1 VTVVEALVVR
11 MCGRLLKGLV
21 EVKDALDMFAS
32 AGKLF
37 NSWFDEVVGQRL
49 LDPSS
54 MYALQAVLLL
64 AANQGLVARGCNV
77 MSTSAVNLHK
87 QLLLHHQF
95 PTAVQKGSATRKA
108 ALVCAVTCLHLGG
121 PDCCTPTFLVT
132 YLSCYSGSLHDEDRL
147 LRSALM
153 MLEANN
159 ISPKMLDYAWGAATQ
174 GKAAASTIINSSGSG
189 AFGWLWTFSGI
200 YVCTHTHTHTHTHIC
215 IYIYTYIHTYV
226 CNNTSF
232 KTLYILHIY
241 VCICVHIYIHTYVII
256 HHLKHYIFYIFQHFL
271 KSSSSQVQS
280 CILLIL

>member
-1 VTVVEALVVR
+1 VVEALVVR

-21 EVKDALDMFAS
+21 EVKEALDMFAS

-37 NSWFDEVVGQRL
+37 NSWFDEVVGLRL

-54 MYALQAVLLL
+54 MHALQAVLLL

-200 YVCTHTHTHTHTHIC
+200 CISTHTHTHPPTHTHTHIHIC
-215 IYIYTYIHTYV
+215 MYVCVYVHVYIHM
-226 CNNTSF
+226 
-232 KTLYILHIY
+232 
-241 VCICVHIYIHTYVII
+241 YVII
-256 HHLKHYIFYIFQHFL
+256 HHLKHYFFYMFSII
-271 KSSSSQVQS
+271 K
-280 CILLIL
+280 IIII